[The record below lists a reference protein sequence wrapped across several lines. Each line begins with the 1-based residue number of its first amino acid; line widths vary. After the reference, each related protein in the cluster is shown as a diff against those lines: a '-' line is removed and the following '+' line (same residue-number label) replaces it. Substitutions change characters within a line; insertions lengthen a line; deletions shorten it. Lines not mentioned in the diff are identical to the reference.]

1 MPKDPTEPVE
11 IVRMRQL
18 LDAVMSVASDL
29 DLDVVLRRVATVAVD
44 LVDAKFGAL
53 GVLDPERTHLSDFI
67 HVGIDVEGA
76 AKIGELP
83 KGHGILGLLITDPQ
97 PVRLPDLGAHPD
109 SYGFPPDHP
118 PMASFLG
125 VPIFV
130 GGTAWG
136 NLYLTDKHGG
146 GQFSALDEQVA
157 LGLAA
162 AAGIAIEK
170 ARLHARV
177 RELDVVAD
185 RDRIARDLHDTVIQR
200 LFATGLSLEGAL
212 RLATAPEV
220 AYRLTEAVDEI
231 DKAIADVRASIF
243 ELKTDPATIQ
253 RTRHRLLEVGD
264 EVAVAL
270 GFSPSFH
277 FVGPVDD
284 QSTEVHSDL
293 VAVVRE
299 ALSNAARHA
308 QPTAVTVTVEASSD
322 GLSITV
328 EDNGRGPGDP
338 RDDGQGL
345 LNLEHR
351 ALRLGGSST
360 LEPRREGGSRLR
372 WWIPPQPTPTPYG
385 SQ

>member
-1 MPKDPTEPVE
+1 MESEPIE

-29 DLDVVLRRVATVAVD
+29 ELDVVLKRVVTVAVE
-44 LVDAKFGAL
+44 LVDARYGAL
-53 GVLDPERTHLSDFI
+53 GVLDPDRTHLSDFI
-67 HVGIDVEGA
+67 HVGMDDALVAE
-76 AKIGELP
+76 IGELP
-83 KGHGILGLLITDPQ
+83 KGHGILGLLITDPD
-97 PVRLPDLGAHPD
+97 PVRLADLNVHPD
-109 SYGFPPDHP
+109 SFGFPAGHP
-118 PMASFLG
+118 PMGSFLG

-136 NLYLTDKHGG
+136 NLYLTDKRGG
-146 GQFSALDEQVA
+146 EQFNDLDEKVA

-162 AAGIAIEK
+162 AAGVAIEK

-177 RELDVVAD
+177 RELDVIAD

-220 AYRLTEAVDEI
+220 AYRLTQAVDDI
-231 DKAIADVRASIF
+231 DNAIVDVRASIF
-243 ELKTDPATIQ
+243 ELQTRPATIQ
-253 RTRHRLLEVGD
+253 GTRRHLLVVGD
-264 EVAVAL
+264 EVTAAL

-284 QSTEVHSDL
+284 QGAEVDSDL

-299 ALSNAARHA
+299 ALSNAARYA
-308 QPTAVTVTVEASSD
+308 EATAVSVTIEAAPTGLTVTVQ
-322 GLSITV
+322 
-328 EDNGRGPGDP
+328 DNGVGPLEE
-338 RDDGQGL
+338 RDGGQGL
-345 LNLEHR
+345 RNLRRR
-351 ALRLGGSST
+351 AERLGGTSA
-360 LEPRREGGSRLR
+360 LEPVDEGGSRLW
-372 WWIPPQPTPTPYG
+372 WWIPIQPTPATYG